1 MEKVQDTLPLVYT
14 LETFVDAITRS
25 SFCAY
30 REDDMAHYKL
40 TQTFIKILSSKI
52 KISTGMIEGIKI
64 PLTTLN
70 SFKADINKYLLK
82 PIRGF
87 NDILKPLFD
96 IIDSLNFL
104 QTIASFKIPIPYPQ
118 IKFQWGW

>member
-14 LETFVDAITRS
+14 LETFVDTITRS

-30 REDDMAHYKL
+30 REDDMAHYEL

-87 NDILKPLFD
+87 NDILNPLFD
-96 IIDSLNFL
+96 VIDGLDFL
-104 QTIASFKIPIPYPQ
+104 TIANFKIPIPYPQ
-118 IKFQWGW
+118 IKFGWKW

>member
-1 MEKVQDTLPLVYT
+1 VEKVQDTLPLVYT
-14 LETFVDAITRS
+14 LETFVDTITRS

-30 REDDMAHYKL
+30 REDDMAHYEL

-70 SFKADINKYLLK
+70 SFKADISKYLLK

-87 NDILKPLFD
+87 YDMLNPLLD
-96 IIDSLNFL
+96 IIDSLDFL
-104 QTIASFKIPIPYPQ
+104 RTIANFKIHIPYPK
-118 IKFQWGW
+118 ITFCWCW

>member
-1 MEKVQDTLPLVYT
+1 
-14 LETFVDAITRS
+14 
-25 SFCAY
+25 
-30 REDDMAHYKL
+30 
-40 TQTFIKILSSKI
+40 
-52 KISTGMIEGIKI
+52 MIEGINI
-64 PLTTLN
+64 PLKTLN

-104 QTIASFKIPIPYPQ
+104 QNIASFKIPIPYPQ

>member
-1 MEKVQDTLPLVYT
+1 VEKVQDTLPLVYT

>member
-1 MEKVQDTLPLVYT
+1 VEKVQDTLPLVYT

-30 REDDMAHYKL
+30 REDDMAHYEL
-40 TQTFIKILSSKI
+40 TQTFIKILASNI

-70 SFKADINKYLLK
+70 SFKVDINKYLLK

-87 NDILKPLFD
+87 NDILNPLFD
-96 IIDSLNFL
+96 IIDSLDFL
-104 QTIASFKIPIPYPQ
+104 QTIANFKIPIPYPE
-118 IKFQWGW
+118 IKFGWKW

>member
-14 LETFVDAITRS
+14 LETFVDTITRS
-25 SFCAY
+25 SFCAS
-30 REDDMAHYKL
+30 REDDMAHYEL

-52 KISTGMIEGIKI
+52 KISTGMIEGINI
-64 PLTTLN
+64 PLKTLN

-87 NDILKPLFD
+87 NDILKN
-96 IIDSLNFL
+96 IR
-104 QTIASFKIPIPYPQ
+104 Q
-118 IKFQWGW
+118 